1 LAVSKL
7 LSRYIWIVLVLG
19 ILIIPRA
26 HAGYVIG
33 ADDVLYIQL
42 YGDPSMTGLW
52 EVREDGNI
60 KYPLLGEIKAAGYT
74 LEEFNDNLTSALMRY
89 YKNPQ
94 VTVTVESYGSCKV
107 FILGQ
112 VYRPGVYYYK
122 REATVLEAL
131 LLAGG
136 ISESGKKNSVI
147 VVRQLE
153 STPQIMRVNIESLV
167 EDGMLAFNIP
177 VKPMDI
183 IFVPKTFIANLNDF
197 LSKLYPSMLAYINLN
212 SVYRIEWTRQ

>member
-74 LEEFNDNLTSALMRY
+74 LEEFNDNLTSALMKY

>member
-1 LAVSKL
+1 MAVSKL

>member
-1 LAVSKL
+1 
-7 LSRYIWIVLVLG
+7 VLG

-74 LEEFNDNLTSALMRY
+74 LEEFNDNLTSALMKY

>member
-1 LAVSKL
+1 M

>member
-1 LAVSKL
+1 L

>member
-1 LAVSKL
+1 MAVSKL

-74 LEEFNDNLTSALMRY
+74 LEEFNDNLTSALMKY

>member
-1 LAVSKL
+1 M
-7 LSRYIWIVLVLG
+7 VLVLG
-19 ILIIPRA
+19 ILIIPHA

-60 KYPLLGEIKAAGYT
+60 KYPLLGEIKAAGCS
-74 LEEFNDNLTSALMRY
+74 LEEFNDNLTSALTKY
-89 YKNPQ
+89 YKDPQ

-112 VYRPGVYYYK
+112 VYKPGVYYYK

-153 STPQIMRVNIESLV
+153 STPQIMRVNIESVV

-197 LSKLYPSMLAYINLN
+197 LTKLYPSMLTYINLN
-212 SVYRIEWTRQ
+212 SIYRIEWTR

>member
-1 LAVSKL
+1 MLNK
-7 LSRYIWIVLVLG
+7 YIWMLLVLG
-19 ILIIPRA
+19 VLIIPRA

-60 KYPLLGEIKAAGYT
+60 KYPLLGETKAAGYT
-74 LEEFNDNLTSALMRY
+74 LEEFNDYLTSALTTY

-197 LSKLYPSMLAYINLN
+197 LSKLYPSMLTYINLN
-212 SVYRIEWTRQ
+212 NIYRIEWTRQ